1 MRRSCA
7 ASSAREE
14 AEKAKKTS
22 EEVFTKGYSSE
33 GMPSEIIE
41 YKDNMNLMD
50 ILVMTKI
57 TTSKSEARRLI
68 IQGGIKVNNEK
79 MTNPD
84 EVITIN
90 DTVVSKGKKNI
101 IKVTQ

>member
-1 MRRSCA
+1 
-7 ASSAREE
+7 
-14 AEKAKKTS
+14 
-22 EEVFTKGYSSE
+22 
-33 GMPSEIIE
+33 MPTVKIE
-41 YKDNMNLMD
+41 DKELSLVDLLVKSNLAP
-50 ILVMTKI
+50 
-57 TTSKSEARRLI
+57 SKSEARRLI